1 MSELAVGI
9 SLRLTGA
16 NTVAQA
22 TRDLQ
27 TQIKETERRFERLA
41 SSGKLSQEQ
50 LGAAAVKMREKVAAS
65 RKELEQLQNTVGQT
79 AVSKYA
85 ANIEARRVLGIRA
98 EKDIQN
104 EIKRTEVAYQTLAKS
119 GVLSAQQ
126 LARAQDASLRKIRE
140 LRKEMG
146 EVEKTTRSVALIS
159 PGAVAAVAGA
169 AMLAKP
175 AVTRAMG
182 YDHTVADITNT
193 LFSERDKAGRLAGK
207 AEVKAAI
214 SAALLEGGGDRDQA
228 AATLKE
234 LLSSGDFSKESSFK
248 MLGTIQKAAT
258 AAPGTDSKDLAGI
271 ALALKRAGVSEDR
284 LPAMLSKTI
293 RSGQLGGFEL
303 TDMAKSLPE
312 AMALAKKLGMSGEDG
327 YERLLVSMQ
336 SSVLT
341 AGTKSGAA
349 NNLVNLLGKI
359 DSADTAADF
368 KKQGIN
374 LTDELAKG
382 AGKGEDRIT
391 TFTRLID
398 QVVQKDPKMKALA
411 KESDR
416 LASIAGDKKNPQREE
431 ALKQMQAIYTSGSI
445 GKILQDRQALMG
457 FLAEKQG
464 QAGDNSLARRVREGM
479 RADNG
484 QELETSF
491 AVMDDTV
498 SAQTQRLE
506 NAKLE
511 GQDKALTGAGAPL
524 KDFYQGVVSTAEQ
537 FPVLTASVSAATT
550 ALGLLAGA
558 AGLNALLG
566 GGGKAGAGGLLSRI
580 FAGGAASTVAQGAA
594 GGTLSALSLAAVPL
608 TAMAGVS
615 AWAGDTSNDKGR
627 VDALQGISGL
637 LSGLLQA
644 IGIDKTREIEQRRA
658 EMRAE
663 LEVTVRDDRVSVSKT
678 RLEGT
683 NMTAS
688 MNTGNLWKTP

>member
-1 MSELAVGI
+1 MSEMQVGI

-50 LGAAAVKMREKVAAS
+50 LAAAAVKMREKVAAS

-119 GVLSAQQ
+119 GALSAQQ

-146 EVEKTTRSVALIS
+146 EVEKHTRSVASIS
-159 PGAVAAVAGA
+159 PGSVAVVAGA

-175 AVTRAMG
+175 AVTRAAS
-182 YDHTVADITNT
+182 YDHSVADITNT
-193 LFSERDKAGRLAGK
+193 LYSERGKEGRIAGK

-214 SAALLEGGGDRDQA
+214 SAALKEGGGDRDQA

-234 LLSSGDFSKESSFK
+234 LLSSGEFSKESSFSL
-248 MLGTIQKAAT
+248 LGTIQKASTAT
-258 AAPGTDSKDLAGI
+258 PGTDSKDLAGI
-271 ALALKRAGVSEDR
+271 ALSLKRAGVSEDR

-303 TDMAKSLPE
+303 DDMARTLPE
-312 AMALAKKLGMSGEDG
+312 AMAMAKKLGMTGEAG

-341 AGTKSGAA
+341 AGTKSAAA

-359 DSADTAADF
+359 DSPDTANDF
-368 KKQGIN
+368 KKHGIN

-382 AGKGEDRIT
+382 AGREDRIT
-391 TFTRLID
+391 TFARLID

-416 LASIAGDKKNPQREE
+416 LSAIAGDKKNPQREE
-431 ALKQMQAIYTSGSI
+431 ALKQMQDIYRSSSI

-457 FLAEKQG
+457 FLAEEEGK
-464 QAGDNSLARRVREGM
+464 AGENSLASRVRKGIKS
-479 RADNG
+479 DNG
-484 QELETSF
+484 QELETSYE
-491 AVMDDTV
+491 VMNDTV
-498 SAQTQRLE
+498 SVQTQRLE

-511 GQDKALTGAGAPL
+511 GQDEMLTGAGTPL
-524 KDFYQGVVSTAEQ
+524 KDFFQGVVSTAEQ
-537 FPVLTASVSAATT
+537 FPVLTASVSAATA

-566 GGGKAGAGGLLSRI
+566 GGKEGAGGLLSRL
-580 FAGGAASTVAQGAA
+580 FGGGSTTLT
-594 GGTLSALSLAAVPL
+594 GGTLSTLSLAAAPL
-608 TAMAGVS
+608 VAMAGVS

-627 VDALQGISGL
+627 VDLLQGVSGL
-637 LSGLLQA
+637 LSGLLAA

-678 RLEGT
+678 RVEGT
-683 NMTAS
+683 NMTAMS
-688 MNTGNLWKTP
+688 KVKINTGNINGVPG

>member
-50 LGAAAVKMREKVAAS
+50 LAAAAVKMREKVAAS
-65 RKELEQLQNTVGQT
+65 RKELEQLENTVGKT

-104 EIKRTEVAYQTLAKS
+104 EIKRTEAAYQTLAKS

-146 EVEKTTRSVALIS
+146 EVEKTSRSIS

-175 AVTRAMG
+175 AVTRAVG
-182 YDHTVADITNT
+182 YDHTVAQITNT
-193 LFSERDKAGRLAGK
+193 LYSDQGKEGRIAGK
-207 AEVKAAI
+207 SEVKAAI
-214 SAALLEGGGDRDQA
+214 SAALKEGGGNRDQA
-228 AATLKE
+228 AATLNE
-234 LLSSGDFSKESSFK
+234 LLSSGEFSKEGSFK
-248 MLGTIQKAAT
+248 MLGTIQKAST
-258 AAPGTDSKDLAGI
+258 ASGADSKALAAI
-271 ALALKRAGVSEDR
+271 ALAAKRGGISEDQLPMVLSKAIRAGR
-284 LPAMLSKTI
+284 
-293 RSGQLGGFEL
+293 LGGFEL
-303 TDMAKSLPE
+303 EDMARDLP
-312 AMALAKKLGMSGEDG
+312 AVMSSARAQGITGMAGF
-327 YERLLVSMQ
+327 ERTLVSLQ

-341 AGTKSGAA
+341 AGTKSEAA
-349 NNLVNLLGKI
+349 NNLINILEKLN
-359 DSADTAADF
+359 SEDTAKDF
-368 KKQGIN
+368 KKQGID
-374 LTDELAKG
+374 LRGELAKG
-382 AGKGEDRIT
+382 ASRGEDTLT
-391 TFTRLID
+391 TFTGLID
-398 QVVQKDPKMKALA
+398 RVIAKDPKHKATLQELEKLSA
-411 KESDR
+411 V
-416 LASIAGDKKNPQREE
+416 ANDKKNPQREE
-431 ALKQMQAIYTSGSI
+431 ALKSMLKIYETSTI
-445 GKILQDRQALMG
+445 GKFLQDRQALQG
-457 FLAEKQG
+457 FRAEQLGK
-464 QAGDNSLARRVREGM
+464 AGDDPLASRVRNGI

-491 AVMDDTV
+491 SVMDDTV
-498 SAQTQRLE
+498 SSQTQRLE

-511 GQDKALTGAGAPL
+511 GQDKALTEAGAPL

-537 FPVLTASVSAATT
+537 FPVLTASVSAATG

-558 AGLNALLG
+558 AGLNVLLG
-566 GGGKAGAGGLLSRI
+566 GGGKEGAGGLLSRL
-580 FAGGAASTVAQGAA
+580 FGGGGAPLTA
-594 GGTLSALSLAAVPL
+594 GGTLSTLSLAAAPL
-608 TAMAGVS
+608 VAMAGVS

-627 VDALQGISGL
+627 VDVLQGISGL
-637 LSGLLQA
+637 LAGLLQA

-683 NMTAS
+683 NMTAN
-688 MNTGNLWKTP
+688 MNTGNVWTGAPG

>member
-1 MSELAVGI
+1 MSELPVGI

-50 LGAAAVKMREKVAAS
+50 LAAAAVKMREKVAAS

-119 GVLSAQQ
+119 GALSAQQ

-140 LRKEMG
+140 LRTEMG
-146 EVEKTTRSVALIS
+146 EVEKTTRSVASIS
-159 PGAVAAVAGA
+159 PGAVAAVAGV

-175 AVTRAMG
+175 AVTRAAS
-182 YDHTVADITNT
+182 YDHSVAQITNT
-193 LFSERDKAGRLAGK
+193 LYSERGKEGRIAGK
-207 AEVKAAI
+207 AEVKEAI
-214 SAALLEGGGDRDQA
+214 SAALKVGGGDRDQA
-228 AATLKE
+228 AATLNE
-234 LLSSGDFSKESSFK
+234 LLSSGEFSKEGSFK
-248 MLGTIQKAAT
+248 MLGTIQKASTAT
-258 AAPGTDSKDLAGI
+258 GADSKDLAGI
-271 ALALKRAGVSEDR
+271 ALSLKRAGVSEDR

-303 TDMAKSLPE
+303 SDMAKSMPE
-312 AMALAKKLGMSGEDG
+312 AMAMAKKLGMTGEDG

-341 AGTKSGAA
+341 AGTKSAAA

-359 DSADTAADF
+359 DSSDTASDF

-382 AGKGEDRIT
+382 AGRGEDRIT
-391 TFTRLID
+391 TFTKLID

-416 LASIAGDKKNPQREE
+416 LSAIAGDKKNPQREE

-457 FLAEKQG
+457 FLAEKEG
-464 QAGDNSLARRVREGM
+464 KAGEDSLASRVRKGIK
-479 RADNG
+479 ADNG

-491 AVMDDTV
+491 AVMDDTASV
-498 SAQTQRLE
+498 QTQRLE

-511 GQDKALTGAGAPL
+511 GQDKVLTGAGAPL
-524 KDFYQGVVSTAEQ
+524 KEFYQGVVSTAEQ
-537 FPVLTASVSAATT
+537 FPVLTASVSAATG

-566 GGGKAGAGGLLSRI
+566 GGGKEGAGGLLSRL
-580 FAGGAASTVAQGAA
+580 FGGGSTPLAA
-594 GGTLSALSLAAVPL
+594 GGTLSALSFAAAPL
-608 TAMAGVS
+608 VAMAGVS

-627 VDALQGISGL
+627 VDVLQGVSGL
-637 LSGLLQA
+637 LSGLLAA

>member
-85 ANIEARRVLGIRA
+85 ANIEARRLLGIRA

-104 EIKRTEVAYQTLAKS
+104 EIKRTEAAYQTLAKS

-126 LARAQDASLRKIRE
+126 LARAQDASLRKVRE

-146 EVEKTTRSVALIS
+146 EVEKTTRSVATLS
-159 PGAVAAVAGA
+159 PGAVAAVAGV

-175 AVTRAMG
+175 AVTRAAG
-182 YDHTVADITNT
+182 YDHSVAQITNT
-193 LFSERDKAGRLAGK
+193 LYSERGKEGRIAGK
-207 AEVKAAI
+207 TEVKEAI
-214 SAALLEGGGDRDQA
+214 SAALKVGGGDRDQA
-228 AATLKE
+228 AATLNE
-234 LLSSGDFSKESSFK
+234 LLSSGEFSKEGSFK
-248 MLGTIQKAAT
+248 MLGTIQKASTAT
-258 AAPGTDSKDLAGI
+258 GADSKDLAGI
-271 ALALKRAGVSEDR
+271 ALSLKRAGVSEDR

-303 TDMAKSLPE
+303 SDMAKSMPE
-312 AMALAKKLGMSGEDG
+312 AMAMAKKLGMTGEDG

-341 AGTKSGAA
+341 AGTKSAAA

-359 DSADTAADF
+359 DSSDTANDF

-382 AGKGEDRIT
+382 AGRGEDRIT
-391 TFTRLID
+391 TFTKLID

-416 LASIAGDKKNPQREE
+416 LSAIAGDKKNPQREE

-457 FLAEKQG
+457 FLAEKEG
-464 QAGDNSLARRVREGM
+464 KAGEDSLASRVRKGIK
-479 RADNG
+479 ADNG

-491 AVMDDTV
+491 AVMDDTASV
-498 SAQTQRLE
+498 QTQRLE

-511 GQDKALTGAGAPL
+511 GQDKVLTGAGAPL
-524 KDFYQGVVSTAEQ
+524 KEFYQGVVSTAEQ
-537 FPVLTASVSAATT
+537 FPVLTASVSAATG
-550 ALGLLAGA
+550 ALGILAGA

-566 GGGKAGAGGLLSRI
+566 GGGKEGAGGLLSRL
-580 FAGGAASTVAQGAA
+580 FGGGSAPLTT
-594 GGTLSALSLAAVPL
+594 GGTLSALGFAAAPIAVLAGA
-608 TAMAGVS
+608 T

-627 VDALQGISGL
+627 VDVLQAISGL
-637 LSGLLQA
+637 LAGVLSA